1 MSMEGKLFLLDGM
14 ALVYRAHFAF
24 IRRPIYNSK
33 GMNTSALLGFT
44 NTLVDLIQNQEPTHI
59 AVAFDTSA
67 PTERHD
73 LYSEYKANR
82 DEMPEDLSAALPYV
96 REIVEG
102 FRIQVH
108 VLDGFEADDIIGTV
122 ARRASKAGLTT
133 YMVTPDKDYGQ
144 LVGDRVFIY
153 RPSYRGDGAEIQGMD
168 EIKERWG
175 IERPEQ
181 VIDMLGLCGDSSD
194 NIPGVPKVGPKT
206 AQKLIATFGSLE
218 NLLEHADEVKG
229 KQGER
234 LIEFADQARLSKR
247 LATINCEVPIEVD
260 FDRLKIEAP
269 DRDRLG
275 ALFSELEFR
284 TLKKRLLGDGE
295 VPGSKSGAPGE
306 GGAKGSESES
316 AVEEETLLQGQYKTI
331 ADVAHEYLAAKTA
344 EERSK
349 LCSLL
354 KEVPAFCFDLETTSL
369 DAKKAEIIGIAF
381 SWKEQNGY
389 FLPVSREKKV
399 AVEELSELIPILGDE
414 RIEKV
419 GHNIKYDVAVLKRYG
434 IEVEG
439 PIFDTMLAHALVEPE
454 MRHKMD
460 LMSEIYLEYSPIPI
474 SQLIGTEKE
483 EQIGMDE
490 VDPELV
496 KEYAVEDADI
506 TWQLREKMLPLLKE
520 KGQERVFF
528 DVEMPLIRVLVDM
541 EHEGIA
547 LDIEVLETFSVEL
560 SQIIYAKQREI
571 VDEVGHSFNLNSP
584 KQLGVVLFE
593 ELKLVEKPR
602 KTRTGQYATNEQVL
616 NGLDAQHEIVR
627 RILDFRSAVKL
638 KSTYVDMLPH
648 AIFAP
653 TQRVHTNYG
662 QLHAATGRI
671 QSDSPNL
678 QNIPIRTELGREIR
692 KSFVP
697 RSGDY
702 RMLSADYS
710 QIELRIIAA
719 LSADPGL
726 REAFEKNMDIHSAT
740 ASRIYGVDPETV
752 TTEMRSKAKMVNFG
766 IPYGISA
773 FGLSQRLGISRAEG
787 RDLIEQYFAQF
798 PRVRDYIDR
807 TIEFCRE
814 NGFAE
819 TITGRRR
826 YLRDINS
833 ANATTRGS
841 AERNAINMPIQ
852 GSSADMIKIAMVR
865 IHKGL
870 NEKKLKTK
878 LLLQVHDELV
888 FELFAAEEAIVLPL
902 VEDGM
907 KNALE
912 IDVPIVVDF
921 GIGDNWL
928 EAH

>member
-1 MSMEGKLFLLDGM
+1 MEGKLFLLDGM

-44 NTLVDLIQNQEPTHI
+44 NTLVDLIQNQEPSHI
-59 AVAFDTSA
+59 AVAFDTAA
-67 PTERHD
+67 PTERHE
-73 LYSEYKANR
+73 LYDEYKSNR
-82 DEMPEDLSAALPYV
+82 DEMPEDLSAALPYI
-96 REIVEG
+96 RQIVEG
-102 FRIQVH
+102 FRIQIH
-108 VLDGFEADDIIGTV
+108 ILDGYEADDIIGTL
-122 ARRASKAGLTT
+122 AWRASRAGLTT
-133 YMVTPDKDYGQ
+133 YVVTPDKDYGQ
-144 LVGDRVFIY
+144 LVDDRVFIY
-153 RPSYRGDGAEIQGMD
+153 RPSYRGDGAEIQGVD
-168 EIKERWG
+168 EIKNRWG
-175 IERPEQ
+175 IERPGQ

-206 AQKLIATFGSLE
+206 AQKLIAVYGSLE
-218 NLLEHADEVKG
+218 NLLEHADEIKG

-234 LIEFADQARLSKR
+234 LVEFAEQARLSKK
-247 LATINCEVPIEVD
+247 LATINCDVPIEVD
-260 FDRLKIEAP
+260 FENLRVSTP
-269 DRDRLG
+269 DRERLG

-284 TLKKRLLGDGE
+284 TLKKRLLGDGR
-295 VPGSKSGAPGE
+295 GKGAETEGAEE
-306 GGAKGSESES
+306 GGAKGYRPES
-316 AVEEETLLQGQYKTI
+316 AAEDGTAPSRQYRTI
-331 ADVAHEYLAAKTA
+331 SDVSHEYLAARTA
-344 EERSK
+344 EERSR
-349 LCSLL
+349 LSASL

-369 DAKKAEIIGIAF
+369 DAKRAEIIGIAIC
-381 SWKEQNGY
+381 WKAQSGY
-389 FLPVSREKKV
+389 FVPLSRDRR
-399 AVEELSELIPILGDE
+399 AALEELAELVPILEDE

-439 PIFDTMLAHALVEPE
+439 AIFDTMLAHALVEPE
-454 MRHKMD
+454 MPHKMD
-460 LMSEIYLEYSPIPI
+460 SMSEIYLEYSPIPI
-474 SQLIGTEKE
+474 TQLIGAEKE
-483 EQIGMDE
+483 DQIGMDE
-490 VDPELV
+490 VDPKML

-506 TWQLREKMLPLLKE
+506 TWQLREKMLPLLKD

-528 DVEMPLIRVLVDM
+528 EIEMPLIRVLVDM
-541 EHEGIA
+541 EHEGVS
-547 LDIEVLETFSVEL
+547 LDPETLRKFSVEL
-560 SQIIYAKQREI
+560 SQIIFEKKREI

-593 ELKLVEKPR
+593 ELKLVENPK

-616 NGLDAQHEIVR
+616 NGLAAQHEIVR
-627 RILDFRSAVKL
+627 WILDFRSAVKL

-648 AIFAP
+648 AVFAP

-671 QSDSPNL
+671 QSNSPNL
-678 QNIPIRTELGREIR
+678 QNIPIRTEMGREIR
-692 KSFVP
+692 KAFVP
-697 RSGDY
+697 RRGSY

-719 LSADPGL
+719 LSGDSGL
-726 REAFEKNMDIHSAT
+726 REAFEQEMDIHRAT
-740 ASRIYGVDPETV
+740 ASRIYGVDPDAV

-787 RDLIEQYFAQF
+787 RDLIEQYFSEF
-798 PRVRDYIDR
+798 PKVRDYIER
-807 TIEFCRE
+807 TIEFCRK
-814 NGFAE
+814 NGYAE

-865 IHKGL
+865 IHDGL
-870 NEKKLKTK
+870 RKKNLKTK

-888 FELFAAEEAIVLPL
+888 FELFEAEQETVLPL
-902 VEDGM
+902 VEEGM